1 MDLQGQTRPKKMSLE
16 LWGDWKMELVSLA
29 LYLSDGDISVNIN
42 GAVPL
47 IILILLLNNSKK

>member
-29 LYLSDGDISVNIN
+29 LYLSDGDN
-42 GAVPL
+42 
-47 IILILLLNNSKK
+47 ILLLNNSKK